1 MIQRKKTHPKI
12 NTSAL
17 PDIIFMLLFFFMV
30 VTVLRDQQVG
40 VKFSIP
46 GADQVQKLENQSL
59 ITNIYIG
66 RPIDPVRGNTPLI
79 QINDAFIYKENLDQ
93 AVRQQTA
100 NDFRHQ
106 SERAITVLKVDREVP
121 MGLVNDVKTAL
132 RKAQRLKIS
141 YIANKDNQT
150 Y

>member
-1 MIQRKKTHPKI
+1 MVRRKKLQPKI

-30 VTVLRDQQVG
+30 VTVLRDQQVR
-40 VKFSIP
+40 VKFSVP
-46 GADQVQKLENQSL
+46 DADQVQKLKNQTL

-66 RPIDPVRGNTPLI
+66 RALNPFIGSVPQI
-79 QINDAFIYKENLDQ
+79 QINDAFIHKENLDQ

-100 NDFRHQ
+100 SDFRHQ
-106 SERAITVLKVDREVP
+106 SGQAITVLKVDKEVP
-121 MGLVNDVKTAL
+121 MGLVTDVKTAL

-141 YIANKDNQT
+141 YIANAGE
-150 Y
+150 

>member
-1 MIQRKKTHPKI
+1 MIRRKNTQPKI

-30 VTVLRDQQVG
+30 VTVLREQQVK

-46 GADQVQKLENQSL
+46 DADQVQKLENQSL

-66 RPIDPVRGNTPLI
+66 QPTNPAYGNTPLI
-79 QINDAFIYKENLDQ
+79 QINDAFVYKENLDH

-106 SERAITVLKVDREVP
+106 SDRAITVLKVDKKVP
-121 MGLVNDVKTAL
+121 MGLVTDVKTAL
-132 RKAQRLKIS
+132 RKAKRLKIS
-141 YIANKDNQT
+141 YVANIPN
-150 Y
+150 

>member
-1 MIQRKKTHPKI
+1 MIRRKNNQPKI

-40 VKFSIP
+40 VKFSVP
-46 GADQVQKLENQSL
+46 DADQVQKLENQSL

-66 RPIDPVRGNTPLI
+66 RPLDPARGNTPLI
-79 QINDAFIYKENLDQ
+79 QINDAFIYKENLNQ

-106 SERAITVLKVDREVP
+106 SDRAITVLKVDREVP

-132 RKAQRLKIS
+132 RKAKRLKVS
-141 YIANKDNQT
+141 YIANSGKT
-150 Y
+150 F

>member
-1 MIQRKKTHPKI
+1 
-12 NTSAL
+12 
-17 PDIIFMLLFFFMV
+17 MV
-30 VTVLRDQQVG
+30 VTVLREQQVR

-46 GADQVQKLENQSL
+46 DADQVQKLENQSL

-66 RPIDPVRGNTPLI
+66 HPNNPAHGNTPLI
-79 QINDAFIYKENLDQ
+79 QINDAFVYKENLDQ

-121 MGLVNDVKTAL
+121 MGLVTDVKTAL
-132 RKAQRLKIS
+132 RKAKRLKIS
-141 YIANKDNQT
+141 YVANIPH
-150 Y
+150 

>member
-1 MIQRKKTHPKI
+1 MIRRKNTQPKI

-30 VTVLRDQQVG
+30 VTVLREQQVQ

-46 GADQVQKLENQSL
+46 DADQVQKLENQSL

-66 RPIDPVRGNTPLI
+66 QPTNPAYGNTPLI
-79 QINDAFIYKENLDQ
+79 QINDAFVYKENLDQ

-106 SERAITVLKVDREVP
+106 SEKAITVLKVDKEVP
-121 MGLVNDVKTAL
+121 MGLVTDVKTAL
-132 RKAQRLKIS
+132 RKAKRLKIS
-141 YIANKDNQT
+141 YVANNPH
-150 Y
+150 

>member
-1 MIQRKKTHPKI
+1 MNRRKNNQPRI

-40 VKFSIP
+40 VKFMVP
-46 GADQVQKLENQSL
+46 DADQVQKLENQAL

-66 RPIDPVRGNTPLI
+66 RPLDPIHGNNALI
-79 QINDAFIYKENLDQ
+79 QINDAFVYKENLTK
-93 AVRQQTA
+93 AVQQQTA

-106 SERAITVLKVDREVP
+106 SDRAITVLKVDREVP

-132 RKAQRLKIS
+132 RKANRLKVS
-141 YIANKDNQT
+141 YIANTGIQF
-150 Y
+150 